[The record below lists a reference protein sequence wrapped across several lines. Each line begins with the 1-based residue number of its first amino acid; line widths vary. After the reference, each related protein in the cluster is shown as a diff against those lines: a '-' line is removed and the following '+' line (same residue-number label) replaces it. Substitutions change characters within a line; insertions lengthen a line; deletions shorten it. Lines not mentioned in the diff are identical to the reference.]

1 MQHILILAGGSGT
14 RLWPLSHQGE
24 PKQLL
29 ELIDGVSLP
38 RMAYERVA
46 GLVPDANILV
56 WQAVLFGPDD
66 PPWEGGTFKLEL
78 TFSEDYPNKA
88 PAVRFATRV
97 FHPNVY
103 NDGQICLDILQNQWS
118 PIYDISAI
126 LTSIQSLLSDPNP
139 ASPANSEASRL
150 YSEHRRE
157 YDRRVREV
165 VEQSWQDEPGEAPDD
180 GGDEDDSDAM
190 NDDD

>member
-1 MQHILILAGGSGT
+1 MSSSARRRLVRDFKRLQADPPAGVT
-14 RLWPLSHQGE
+14 AAP
-24 PKQLL
+24 
-29 ELIDGVSLP
+29 D
-38 RMAYERVA
+38 
-46 GLVPDANILV
+46 DANILV
-56 WQAVLFGPDD
+56 WQAVIFGPDD
-66 PPWEGGTFKLEL
+66 TPWEGGTFRLEMN
-78 TFSEDYPNKA
+78 FSEDYPNEA